1 MTIGADYFYFSNDI
15 RYTIYEIQY
24 KKGKHKMQ
32 NLLGP
37 TWIEINLD
45 AVANNVKNIKELIG
59 EKKELMAV
67 VKGNAYGHDV
77 LEVIPVVLNNG
88 ATRLAVA
95 RLEEGIFLRK
105 ASIDVPILILGLTLK
120 QQAELLVSYN
130 ITPTVCKYET
140 IEKLSKFAVKEDKT
154 VKVHIKVDTGMG
166 RIGIFPSH
174 ILDFVKKVKVL
185 KNIEIEG
192 IFTHF
197 SVADEKD
204 KTYTEEQFKKF
215 MEVLTILEKEG
226 IKIPVKHV
234 GNSATLLDLPY
245 MWLDLI
251 RPGISIYG
259 LYPSREVQKTVKLI
273 PAHSFKTR
281 IVFLKELP
289 AGEYISY
296 GRTYTTTKRRTK
308 VASLPVGYADGYNRL
323 LSNQGEVLVRGR
335 RFPIIGRICMDQCM
349 IDVTNLPQVK
359 IGDEVVLWGRQGQEE
374 IIVEEIAE
382 KIGTINYEVVH
393 MPDKKRVPKLFIK
406 DGKPWKIKTMLGEKL
421 L

>member
-1 MTIGADYFYFSNDI
+1 M
-15 RYTIYEIQY
+15 
-24 KKGKHKMQ
+24 KK
-32 NLLGP
+32 LLGP
-37 TWIEINLD
+37 TWIEVNLD
-45 AVANNVKNIKELIG
+45 AIAQNVRNIKQLIG

-67 VKGNAYGHDV
+67 VKGNAYGHGILDV
-77 LEVIPVVLNNG
+77 SSVVLNNG

-105 ASIDVPILILGLTLK
+105 ARIAVPILILGLTLK

-130 ITPTVCKYET
+130 ITPTVCEYEM
-140 IEKLSKFAVKEDKT
+140 IEKLSESAIKEDKV
-154 VKVHIKVDTGMG
+154 VKVHLKVDTGMG
-166 RIGIFPSH
+166 RIGIFPNH
-174 ILDFVKKVKVL
+174 ILDFVKKVKAL

-215 MEVLTILEKEG
+215 IEVLTILEKEG

-245 MWLDLI
+245 MWLDLV

-289 AGEYISY
+289 AGECISY
-296 GRTYTTTKRRTK
+296 GRTYATTKRRTK
-308 VASLPVGYADGYNRL
+308 IASLPIGYADGYNRL

-335 RFPIIGRICMDQCM
+335 RFPVIGRVCMDQCM

-374 IIVEEIAE
+374 ITVEEIAE
-382 KIGTINYEVVH
+382 KIGTINYEIVH

-406 DGKPWKIKTMLGEKL
+406 DGKPWKIKTMLGKKL

>member
-1 MTIGADYFYFSNDI
+1 M
-15 RYTIYEIQY
+15 E
-24 KKGKHKMQ
+24 K
-32 NLLGP
+32 LLGP
-37 TWIEINLD
+37 TWIEIDLD
-45 AVANNVKNIKELIG
+45 AIAQNVRNIKKLIG

-67 VKGNAYGHDV
+67 VKGNGYGHDI
-77 LEVIPVVLNNG
+77 LEISSVVLKNG

-105 ASIDVPILILGLTLK
+105 AGIAVPILVLGLTLE
-120 QQAELLVSYN
+120 QQAELLVAYN
-130 ITPTVCKYET
+130 LTPTVSKYET
-140 IEKLSKFAVKEDKT
+140 VEKLSKFAAREDKI

-166 RIGIFPSH
+166 RIGIFPNH
-174 ILDFVKKVKVL
+174 VLDFVKKIKAF

-204 KTYTEEQFKKF
+204 KTYTKAQFKKF
-215 MEVLTILEKEG
+215 MEILTILEEEE

-234 GNSATLLDLPY
+234 GNSATLLDFPY
-245 MWLDLI
+245 MWLDLV

-259 LYPSREVQKTVKLI
+259 LYPSTEVQKTVKLI

-281 IVFLKELP
+281 IIFLKELP
-289 AGEYISY
+289 EGEYLSY
-296 GRTYTTTKRRTK
+296 GRTYTTKRRTK

-335 RFPIIGRICMDQCM
+335 RFPVIGRVCMDQTM
-349 IDVTNLPQVK
+349 IDVTNLPQVEA
-359 IGDEVVLWGRQGQEE
+359 GDEVVLWGRQGQEE
-374 IIVEEIAE
+374 ITVQEVAE
-382 KIGTINYEVVH
+382 KIGTINYEIVH
-393 MPDKKRVPKLFIK
+393 LPDKKRVPKLFIQ
-406 DGKPWKIKTMLGEKL
+406 DGKPYKIKSMLGEKL

>member
-1 MTIGADYFYFSNDI
+1 
-15 RYTIYEIQY
+15 
-24 KKGKHKMQ
+24 MQ
-32 NLLGP
+32 KLLGS
-37 TWIEINLD
+37 TWIEVNLD
-45 AVANNVKNIKELIG
+45 AIAQNVRNIKKLIG

-77 LEVIPVVLNNG
+77 LEVVPVVLKSG

-105 ASIDVPILILGLTLK
+105 AGITVPILVLGLTLK
-120 QQAELLVSYN
+120 QQAELLVSYS
-130 ITPTVCKYET
+130 ITPAVSECEM
-140 IEKLSKFAVKEDKT
+140 IEKLSEEAFKEGKI
-154 VKVHIKVDTGMG
+154 VKVHLKVDSGMG
-166 RIGIFPSH
+166 RIGIFPNRV
-174 ILDFVKKVKVL
+174 LDFVKKIKAL

-192 IFTHF
+192 VFTHF

-204 KTYTEEQFKKF
+204 KTYTEIQFKKF
-215 MEVLTILEKEG
+215 MEVLNILEKEG
-226 IKIPVKHV
+226 IEISIKHV
-234 GNSATLLDLPY
+234 GNSATLLDLPH

-259 LYPSREVQKTVKLI
+259 LYPSKEVQKIIKLI

-289 AGEYISY
+289 AGECISY
-296 GRTYTTTKRRTK
+296 GRTYKTKKKRTV

-335 RFPIIGRICMDQCM
+335 RFPVIGRICMDQTM
-349 IDVTNLPQVK
+349 IDVTNLPQVE

-374 IIVEEIAE
+374 ITVEEIAE
-382 KIGTINYEVVH
+382 KIGTINYEIVH

-406 DGKPWKIKTMLGEKL
+406 NKKPYKIKSMLGERL

>member
-1 MTIGADYFYFSNDI
+1 
-15 RYTIYEIQY
+15 
-24 KKGKHKMQ
+24 MQ
-32 NLLGP
+32 KLLGP
-37 TWIEINLD
+37 TWIEVNLD
-45 AVANNVKNIKELIG
+45 AIAQNVRNIKKLIG

-77 LEVIPVVLNNG
+77 LEVVPVVLKSG

-105 ASIDVPILILGLTLK
+105 VGIIVPILVLGLTLK
-120 QQAELLVSYN
+120 QQAELLVSYS
-130 ITPTVCKYET
+130 ITPAVSECEM
-140 IEKLSKFAVKEDKT
+140 IEKLSEEAFKEGKI
-154 VKVHIKVDTGMG
+154 VKVHLKVDTGMG
-166 RIGIFPSH
+166 RIGIFPNRV
-174 ILDFVKKVKVL
+174 LDFVNKIKAL

-192 IFTHF
+192 VFTHF

-204 KTYTEEQFKKF
+204 KTYTEIQFKKF
-215 MEVLTILEKEG
+215 MEVLNILEKEG
-226 IKIPVKHV
+226 IEISIKHV
-234 GNSATLLDLPY
+234 GNSATLLDLPH
-245 MWLDLI
+245 MWLDLV

-259 LYPSREVQKTVKLI
+259 LYPSKEVQKIIKLI

-289 AGEYISY
+289 AGECISY
-296 GRTYTTTKRRTK
+296 GRTYKTKKKRTV
-308 VASLPVGYADGYNRL
+308 VASLPVGYADGYNRH

-335 RFPIIGRICMDQCM
+335 RFPVIGRICMDQTM
-349 IDVTNLPQVK
+349 IDVTNLPQVE

-374 IIVEEIAE
+374 ITVEEIAE
-382 KIGTINYEVVH
+382 KIGTINYEIVH

-406 DGKPWKIKTMLGEKL
+406 NKKPYKIKSMLGERL

>member
-1 MTIGADYFYFSNDI
+1 
-15 RYTIYEIQY
+15 
-24 KKGKHKMQ
+24 MQ
-32 NLLGP
+32 KLLGP
-37 TWIEINLD
+37 TWIEVNLD
-45 AVANNVKNIKELIG
+45 AIAQNVRNIKKLIG

-77 LEVIPVVLNNG
+77 LEVVPVVLKSG

-105 ASIDVPILILGLTLK
+105 AGITVPILVLGLTLK
-120 QQAELLVSYN
+120 QQAELLVSYS
-130 ITPTVCKYET
+130 ITPAVSECEM
-140 IEKLSKFAVKEDKT
+140 IEKLSEEAFKEGKI
-154 VKVHIKVDTGMG
+154 VKVHLKVDTGMG
-166 RIGIFPSH
+166 RIGIFPNRV
-174 ILDFVKKVKVL
+174 LDFIKKIKAL

-192 IFTHF
+192 VFTHF

-204 KTYTEEQFKKF
+204 KTYTEIQFKKF
-215 MEVLTILEKEG
+215 MEVLNILEKEG
-226 IKIPVKHV
+226 IEIPIKHV
-234 GNSATLLDLPY
+234 GNSATLLDLPH

-259 LYPSREVQKTVKLI
+259 LYPSKEVQKIIKLI

-289 AGEYISY
+289 AGECISY
-296 GRTYTTTKRRTK
+296 GRTYKTKKKRTV
-308 VASLPVGYADGYNRL
+308 VASLPVGYADGYNRH

-335 RFPIIGRICMDQCM
+335 RFPVIGRICMDQTM
-349 IDVTNLPQVK
+349 IDVTNLPQVE

-374 IIVEEIAE
+374 ITVEEIAE
-382 KIGTINYEVVH
+382 KIGTINYEIVH

-406 DGKPWKIKTMLGEKL
+406 NKKPYKIKSMLGERL